1 MYFTKRMRYYSH
13 RTCQRKKTIRDTL
26 TFLNTLA
33 PTLQRMPLLD
43 LISICG
49 HFITQRKALSQII
62 IIIIIINNII
72 IIIIIIIINNI
83 WSTVSGTALVNIG
96 ILTATVMAAG
106 RRHSHC
112 CSRRYCVIMGLGAH
126 FPGLHTTRI
135 RVSVSAPTLNLLR
148 RLGRGDPHTSLQI
161 TSGGGAAARKFGNSK
176 STHQSALS

>member
-1 MYFTKRMRYYSH
+1 MNYHFNRNITRSNKSDSARAEIKVGH
-13 RTCQRKKTIRDTL
+13 AEL
-26 TFLNTLA
+26 
-33 PTLQRMPLLD
+33 PTATTN
-43 LISICG
+43 IIA
-49 HFITQRKALSQII
+49 IAII
-62 IIIIIINNII
+62 IIIIIVII
-72 IIIIIIIINNI
+72 II

-148 RLGRGDPHTSLQI
+148 RLGRGDPHTPLQI
-161 TSGGGAAARKFGNSK
+161 TSGVGADARKFGNFK